1 MHETVRFT
9 ILLVLE
15 TLRFT
20 ILLVLETVM
29 IWSLVCSR
37 VMCMFI
43 EGRGLRTAAS
53 VDQNRSSA
61 CLCLHARINPNVV
74 RSFVRSFVRFF
85 LRERC
90 SAIERFWQFLA
101 ILFLTRGDSQSRCDR
116 DCKHRLMF
124 ILHSKRCLYSRS
136 SWCC

>member
-85 LRERC
+85 FEREV
-90 SAIERFWQFLA
+90 F
-101 ILFLTRGDSQSRCDR
+101 CDR
-116 DCKHRLMF
+116 EVLAVFGHIISD
-124 ILHSKRCLYSRS
+124 
-136 SWCC
+136 SWGFSIQV